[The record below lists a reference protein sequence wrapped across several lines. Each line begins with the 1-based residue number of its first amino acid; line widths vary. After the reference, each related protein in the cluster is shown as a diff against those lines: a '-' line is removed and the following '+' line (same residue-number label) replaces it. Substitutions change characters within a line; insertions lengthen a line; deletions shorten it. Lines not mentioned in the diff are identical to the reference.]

1 MSRPTSPAAGRLIVA
16 VVVAVTS
23 LGCSDSTPRLPF
35 SPSAGTTPAV
45 LVGAGDIAVCG
56 SPGTAATARLL
67 DETPGVVFT
76 TGDNAYPAG
85 TADEFE
91 RCYDPFWG
99 RHRSRTRPTPGNHD
113 YVQPGAGPYFD
124 YFGDNAGPRGAGYYA
139 YSVGRWRLY
148 ALNSNIDIGPGS
160 EQLRWLE
167 AKLGRDTARCSLAY
181 WHHPLFSSGPH
192 GDNRELYAV
201 WRLLYDAGVDVV
213 LNGHDHAYERYAPQ
227 DPDGH
232 PDPLRGIRQFVVG
245 TGGADLYVGG
255 PPRPT
260 SELRHL
266 GWGVLKLTL
275 EEAGYRWEFLS
286 VPGDTFRDSGSG
298 PCH

>member
-1 MSRPTSPAAGRLIVA
+1 MVA
-16 VVVAVTS
+16 VVLAATS
-23 LGCSDSTPRLPF
+23 LRCSGSTPRLPF
-35 SPSAGTTPAV
+35 SPSPGTAPAV

-124 YFGDNAGPRGAGYYA
+124 YFDENAGPRGAGYYT
-139 YSVGRWRLY
+139 YTVGRWRLY

-160 EQLRWLE
+160 GQLRWLE
-167 AKLGRDTARCSLAY
+167 AELGRDTAQCSLAY

-192 GDNRELYAV
+192 GDTPQLLPV
-201 WRLLYDAGVDVV
+201 WRLLHRAGVDVV

-227 DPDGH
+227 DPDGRA
-232 PDPLRGIRQFVVG
+232 DAIRGIRQFVVG

-255 PPRPT
+255 RPRRST
-260 SELRHL
+260 SELRHV

-275 EEAGYRWEFLS
+275 EDAGYRWEFLS
-286 VPGDTFRDSGSG
+286 VPGQSFRDSGSG
-298 PCH
+298 VCH